1 MVTVDT
7 ISVSMLDSYC
17 GDNSVIIIDLRSR
30 EEFEESHF
38 KGAVNIPYEELEYAK
53 RFPKSKTLILYC
65 DRGGASLF
73 AARELMKKGY
83 RTKSVVCGFRA
94 YKGPNLYFGGNHSRM
109 R

>member
-73 AARELMKKGY
+73 RRQGIDEERVSDK
-83 RTKSVVCGFRA
+83 VCCWRIPG
-94 YKGPNLYFGGNHSRM
+94 L
-109 R
+109 